1 MNIYE
6 AIAAGF
12 VIGLMGSIHCIGMC
26 GPLALGVV
34 GLESNPKKK
43 LHAALQYNF
52 GRAASYTA
60 MGALL
65 GLIGKQFSLAGFQQY
80 LSIVCGIL
88 ILLIFL
94 YPYLIKNRISFL
106 QGWNQKIQG
115 LLSAQY
121 TKKQS
126 PFFHFELGLINA
138 WLPCGLVYLALAT
151 ALASGNFIASSTI
164 MFLFGLGTIPLMLSL
179 QLLGN
184 YINLQWRQKLTKA
197 IPVFILLSSSLLI
210 LRGMNLGIPMIS
222 PMVETS
228 GTCIK
233 HCCKH

>member
-1 MNIYE
+1 MNLYE
-6 AIAAGF
+6 ALVAGF
-12 VIGLMGSIHCIGMC
+12 LMGLMGSLHCIGMC

-34 GLESNPKKK
+34 GLQTDPKKK
-43 LHAALQYNF
+43 LRTALEYNF
-52 GRAASYTA
+52 GRAVSYTA
-60 MGALL
+60 MGAIL
-65 GLIGKQFSLAGFQQY
+65 GLIGNQVSMAGFQQY
-80 LSIVCGIL
+80 LSIGCGL
-88 ILLIFL
+88 FILLLFIL
-94 YPYLIKNRISFL
+94 PYISKNKTSIL
-106 QGWNQKIQG
+106 QSWNQKIQN
-115 LLSAQY
+115 LLNVQF

-126 PFFHFELGLINA
+126 PLFHFELGLINA
-138 WLPCGLVYLALAT
+138 WLPCGLVYLALAA
-151 ALASGNFIASSTI
+151 ALASGTFIASCTI

-210 LRGMNLGIPMIS
+210 LRGMNLGIPLIS
-222 PMVETS
+222 PVVEST

>member
-1 MNIYE
+1 MNVYE

-12 VIGLMGSIHCIGMC
+12 VMGLMGSFHCIGMC

-34 GLESNPKKK
+34 GLETNSKKK
-43 LHAALQYNF
+43 VQSALKYNF
-52 GRAASYTA
+52 GRAISYTA

-80 LSIVCGIL
+80 LSIFCGIL
-88 ILLIFL
+88 ILFIFL
-94 YPYLIKNRISFL
+94 YPQISKNKFGL
-106 QGWNQKIQG
+106 LGNWNQKIQT
-115 LLSAQY
+115 LLNAQF

-126 PFFHFELGLINA
+126 PLFHFELGLINA

-151 ALASGNFIASSTI
+151 ALASGNFIASCTI

-184 YINLQWRQKLTKA
+184 YINLQWRQKLSKA
-197 IPVFILLSSSLLI
+197 VPIFILWSSSLLI